1 MFTYPYRNIYHLY
14 RVRSNE
20 RESQEKSVCPS
31 DFCWWYLRVQ
41 SRPVQSRRNSGNHAT
56 YSELFVIRN
65 YVCVLDQQQSEAD
78 QDPENI
84 RV

>member
-1 MFTYPYRNIYHLY
+1 MFTYPYRNITLY

-20 RESQEKSVCPS
+20 RESQEKSVCPP
-31 DFCWWYLRVQ
+31 DFCRWFLRVQ
-41 SRPVQSRRNSGNHAT
+41 SRPVQSRRNSRNHTT

-65 YVCVLDQQQSEAD
+65 YVYVLDQQSEAD
-78 QDPENI
+78 QDPMNI